1 MRIFCCP
8 AWKRES
14 LREKIKER
22 RVKKEDKK
30 KENGDMEHK
39 YEWIRSARKTATIQV
54 KENGSVIVR
63 TPYRTSRKQVEDFL
77 KEKQGWISRQQ
88 EHFKEAAKKQVAIT
102 DAMRKEGKKEAKKR
116 IPERIAYYAKLMGV
130 SYGRIAVREQKT
142 RWGSCSAAG
151 NLNFNWKLILMPPEI
166 LDYVVV
172 HELAHR
178 KELNHSK
185 AFWSV
190 VEQILPDYKERRRW
204 LKTEGALFI

>member
-1 MRIFCCP
+1 
-8 AWKRES
+8 
-14 LREKIKER
+14 
-22 RVKKEDKK
+22 
-30 KENGDMEHK
+30 MEHK
-39 YEWIRSARKTATIQV
+39 YEWIRSVRKTATIQV

-77 KEKQGWISRQQ
+77 KEKQRWISRQQ

-142 RWGSCSAAG
+142 RWGSCSASG

-185 AFWSV
+185 DFWSV